1 MKLIP
6 VFVHRRLEHRPNLL
20 KILDNIGWLFID
32 KILRMGVGLFIGVW
46 IARYLGPEQ
55 FGLLNF
61 ALAITGLLGIIATL
75 GLKSIVVRDIVRAPD
90 CAKETLGTTAMLH
103 VIGGMGAFL
112 VGIVLV
118 AYLRPD
124 DAQARAV
131 VAILGAINLL
141 NVSQI
146 AVYWFESRVQ
156 SKYTV
161 WVQNG
166 VFLLFAV
173 IKVFMILLQ
182 APFMAFVWMMVGEAV
197 VTALVLLI
205 VMGWVSLPL
214 NSLAVKFERAKIL
227 LSDSW
232 PLALSSMAIMVY
244 MKIDQIMLGQMI
256 GDEAVGIYSAAL
268 RFSEIWYFIPMT
280 IVASVFPAILEAK
293 IQNEELYYLRLQ
305 QLYNLMIMISLP
317 IAIVMTFLSDWIVT
331 IVFGVDY
338 EQAGL
343 VLAIHI
349 WASIFVFLGVAGGQW
364 YIAENKLVLSLQ
376 RAFVGAI
383 SNIFF
388 NYLLIPE
395 YGVVGAAIALVISQA
410 IASWL
415 YDGIQP
421 ITRKMFFMKLSAL
434 KLQFI
439 KPIY

>member
-1 MKLIP
+1 M
-6 VFVHRRLEHRPNLL
+6 
-20 KILDNIGWLFID
+20 
-32 KILRMGVGLFIGVW
+32 
-46 IARYLGPEQ
+46 
-55 FGLLNF
+55 
-61 ALAITGLLGIIATL
+61 
-75 GLKSIVVRDIVRAPD
+75 
-90 CAKETLGTTAMLH
+90 
-103 VIGGMGAFL
+103 
-112 VGIVLV
+112 
-118 AYLRPD
+118 D
-124 DAQARAV
+124 D
-131 VAILGAINLL
+131 G
-141 NVSQI
+141 
-146 AVYWFESRVQ
+146 
-156 SKYTV
+156 
-161 WVQNG
+161 
-166 VFLLFAV
+166 
-173 IKVFMILLQ
+173 
-182 APFMAFVWMMVGEAV
+182 GEAV

-383 SNIFF
+383 SNIF
-388 NYLLIPE
+388 LIT
-395 YGVVGAAIALVISQA
+395 Y
-410 IASWL
+410 
-415 YDGIQP
+415 
-421 ITRKMFFMKLSAL
+421 
-434 KLQFI
+434 
-439 KPIY
+439 